1 MHVLLK
7 ACLPAAICLGAA
19 VGPATAQEFNLSFG
33 VYAADKPSTMVR
45 RFRPVLDALEARLS
59 KLRGQPTRIRMQVAP
74 TYERGIAH
82 LVEGKVDFAQFGPAS
97 YIEAKEANPEISI
110 LAMEANNGTKIF
122 RGIICVNKD
131 SEINSIAD
139 LRGKSFAF
147 GNKRSTIGRYLSQL
161 YLLRHNIRGNT
172 LKHYEYLGR
181 HDRVGRAVGSGLF
194 DAGALKENTFK
205 KLVANG
211 VPLRALG
218 TFPNVTKPWIA
229 RGGLPKQV
237 KKMLRK
243 ALFQITDK
251 KALRALK
258 KDGFVA
264 GSDEDYAFIREA
276 MLSNHLFFR
285 RAPKAQ
291 ESAKRLQ

>member
-1 MHVLLK
+1 MRVLLK
-7 ACLPAAICLGAA
+7 SFLPAAICLGAA
-19 VGPATAQEFNLSFG
+19 MGPVTAKELNLSFG

-45 RFRPVLDALEARLS
+45 RFRPVLDALEARLTD
-59 KLRGQPTRIRMQVAP
+59 LRGQPTQIRMQVAP
-74 TYERGIAH
+74 TYERGVTD

-97 YIEAKEANPEISI
+97 YIEAKEANAEISI

-139 LRGKSFAF
+139 LRSKSFAF

-161 YLLRHNIRGNT
+161 YLLRHDIRGNN
-172 LKHYEYLGR
+172 LKHFEYLGR

-229 RGGLPKQV
+229 RGGLNRNV
-237 KKMLRK
+237 KKLLRK

-251 KALRALK
+251 KALKALK
-258 KDGFVA
+258 KDGFVE

-285 RAPKAQ
+285 RSGKASV
-291 ESAKRLQ
+291 SAKRTK

>member
-1 MHVLLK
+1 MGVK

-19 VGPATAQEFNLSFG
+19 VGPATAQELNLSFG

-45 RFRPVLDALEARLS
+45 RFRPVLDALETRLT

-74 TYERGIAH
+74 TYERGVAH

-131 SEINSIAD
+131 SDIKSIAD
-139 LRGKSFAF
+139 LRGRSFAF

-161 YLLRHNIRGNT
+161 YLLRHDIRGND
-172 LKHYEYLGR
+172 LRHYEYLGR
-181 HDRVGRAVGSGLF
+181 HDRVGRAVGAGLF

-211 VPLRALG
+211 VPLRAVG

-229 RGGLPKQV
+229 RGGLNSKI

-251 KALRALK
+251 KALSALK

-285 RAPKAQ
+285 RVPKAQ
-291 ESAKRLQ
+291 ESAKRFQ